1 MMQNLYNGI
10 YTIGC
15 VTQLRLVH
23 K

>member
-1 MMQNLYNGI
+1 MQNLYNGI